1 MSLAEE
7 MKNIADKVKRDKE
20 VTEVEKIYP
29 EILEDIKKKAD
40 EGLFALEL
48 TNYDKEKRYKKYVI
62 TKDLRNDLMKKL
74 LNDGFK
80 ARYVTYNDYWNDGKE
95 KIVIEW

>member
-20 VTEVEKIYP
+20 VTEVEIIYP
-29 EILEDIKKKAD
+29 EILKNIKEKAS
-40 EGLFALEL
+40 EGLFTLEL
-48 TNYDKEKRYKKYVI
+48 TNYDKGQKYKKYVT
-62 TKDLRNDLMKKL
+62 TKDLRNDLMEKL

-80 ARYVTYNDYWNDGKE
+80 TRYVTYNDYWNDGKE